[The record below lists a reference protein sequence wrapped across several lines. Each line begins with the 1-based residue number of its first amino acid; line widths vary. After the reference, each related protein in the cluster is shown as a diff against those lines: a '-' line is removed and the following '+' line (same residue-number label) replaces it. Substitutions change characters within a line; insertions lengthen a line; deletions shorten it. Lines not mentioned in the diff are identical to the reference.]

1 MPDATCAGIECS
13 RPPRSPRA
21 KYCSERCRYRANK
34 MARCAGGCG
43 SWVWVVGRGVLPAGK
58 ATCNGCRSAGRGERP
73 TTCAYCDEPFE
84 SVPTRSTWTRTCS
97 KSCAANLELRTGVH
111 PFADRP
117 RRTIEER
124 RAAWRRKNWTKRAAR
139 KLVPSEPYTLAEIAE
154 RDAFRCGLCRRKV
167 RMDLAGRHPR
177 SPSIDHVVPLS
188 LGGDDTRANVQL
200 AHLGCN
206 VKKGNRVLTA
216 EQLRLVG

>member
-1 MPDATCAGIECS
+1 MADATCAWVECS

-21 KYCSERCRYRANK
+21 LYCSPQCKDRSNHTVLCAAGCGRRAWKGGTSAASGTIRCRS
-34 MARCAGGCG
+34 CIT
-43 SWVWVVGRGVLPAGK
+43 VDRGV
-58 ATCNGCRSAGRGERP
+58 RP
-73 TTCAYCDEPFE
+73 TACEYCGGEFE
-84 SVPTRSTWTRTCS
+84 SQPRGKGWTRTCS